1 MKYSNEY
8 IEKLLGKFLEGQT
21 TEAEEQILSD
31 FFSNVQDIPAK
42 WESHRL
48 LFQSFKTDAYGFCEE
63 DIDDMLV
70 SKSDRRTVVL
80 RLITWVSAACVA
92 VAIVLLACFA
102 SNNDNGLQPTT
113 KMVSKNEI
121 VKRDSVDSITPEKH
135 SPQTLLANENSHAE
149 SDAIHRNKK
158 NRNLLAK
165 SSGQQNKKH
174 QDEKETKSVKAKSQT
189 TNEISTIELIEAI
202 NVLDDVSSN
211 DISVSVSSHKNG
223 FIINTHSTNGPTNS
237 YILRKCADGS
247 SLEMKT
253 RIINL

>member
-42 WESHRL
+42 WENHRL
-48 LFQSFKTDAYGFCEE
+48 LFQSFKTDAYDFCEE
-63 DIDDMLV
+63 DIDDMFAI
-70 SKSDRRTVVL
+70 KPARRAVMF
-80 RLITWVSAACVA
+80 RLLPWVSVACVA
-92 VAIVLLACFA
+92 AAIVLWFCFI
-102 SNNDNGLQPTT
+102 SSDNGYKSTN
-113 KMVSKNEI
+113 KMISENEI
-121 VKRDSVDSITPEKH
+121 VKRDSVIRIPQETP
-135 SPQTLLANENSHAE
+135 SPQKLTASENSQTE
-149 SDAIHRNKK
+149 SGGIQSNKK
-158 NRNLLAK
+158 NLNLLAK
-165 SSGQQNKKH
+165 SCVQRTKK
-174 QDEKETKSVKAKSQT
+174 QRKDKKTKSVKDESQA

-202 NVLDDVSSN
+202 NILDDVSSN

-237 YILRKCADGS
+237 YLLHKCTDGS